1 MSYKLNQKKNDRII
15 DKNQII
21 SITSGILVFFLSL
34 YLVPLYTNGDQT
46 YYRRFWQALAN
57 TDDSNL
63 PDLLDLSFNYIG
75 SREPFYPI
83 ISKAIRSYLT
93 NETYKRYF
101 RRQPFS

>member
-1 MSYKLNQKKNDRII
+1 M
-15 DKNQII
+15 
-21 SITSGILVFFLSL
+21 
-34 YLVPLYTNGDQT
+34 PLYTDGDQT
-46 YYRRFWQALAN
+46 FYRRFWQALAN
-57 TDDSNL
+57 TNDSNL